1 MNSIKKT
8 DDESYI
14 IMRNRLPLKFFLLVF
29 VLSIPFWIAGAF
41 TDFQILPGIPI
52 SALGLLCMM
61 GAASILVYRENGFAG
76 VIELLKRS
84 FDFKRVKAKA
94 WYWPTF
100 LIMPAV
106 MVLSFIAMRLMGT
119 QIPAPQ
125 FSFATPFILFIVFF
139 IAAIGEELGWSGY
152 AIDPLQ
158 ARFGALGGALVLGIV
173 WAVWHF
179 IPLLS
184 VARST
189 QWIVWWLFGTLALRV
204 IITWL
209 YNNTGRSVFI
219 AVIFHAMFNVTWQ
232 LFPINGSYYDPRV
245 TSLIMVAVAVF
256 VVIVWGSQTMVRTQG
271 AGNADL
277 QETVSSADEAGT

>member
-14 IMRNRLPLKFFLLVF
+14 ITRNRLPLKFFLLVF
-29 VLSIPFWIAGAF
+29 ALSIPFWIAGAL
-41 TDFQILPGIPI
+41 TDFQILPGIPL
-52 SALGLLCMM
+52 SALGLLCMV
-61 GAASILVYRENGFAG
+61 GAASILVYRENGLAG
-76 VIELLKRS
+76 VTELLKRS
-84 FDFKRVKAKA
+84 FDFNRVKARV

-100 LIMPAV
+100 LLMPAI
-106 MVLSFIAMRLMGT
+106 MVLSFIVMRLTGV
-119 QIPAPQ
+119 QIPSPQ
-125 FSFATPFILFIVFF
+125 FSFATPFILFAVFF

-158 ARFGALGGALVLGIV
+158 DRFGALGGALILGVV

-184 VARST
+184 VERSIE
-189 QWIVWWLFGTLALRV
+189 WIAWWLFGTLALRV

-245 TSLIMVAVAVF
+245 TTLIMAVVAVF
-256 VVIVWGSQTMVRTQG
+256 VVIIWGPGTMVRTQN
-271 AGNADL
+271 AGKADL
-277 QETVSSADEAGT
+277 QEAVSSADETGR